1 MKRVSPNN
9 TTCCDN
15 VHIPAKEKV
24 FMYLV
29 EKYESWNWHLGK
41 SIVYFFQ
48 SEEKIWILLHYLVQL
63 FPPISY
69 RESGEI
75 YSCSVN
81 STKTAI

>member
-29 EKYESWNWHLGK
+29 EKYESWN
-41 SIVYFFQ
+41 
-48 SEEKIWILLHYLVQL
+48 
-63 FPPISY
+63 
-69 RESGEI
+69 
-75 YSCSVN
+75 
-81 STKTAI
+81 